1 VSVWERLQGVFVA
14 ASALAGLGAGLVA
27 PIGPAAGHL
36 VVPAL
41 MLMLVGVF
49 AQLSASQLREARH
62 GRRVVAASLIINFV
76 WTPVFAWA
84 LGAGLLGFS
93 PDLRIG
99 LLMLLVTP
107 CTDWYLVFTGIAR
120 GHLGIAAAV
129 LPANFILQL
138 VLLPVYLVLL
148 GGTAIHIDA
157 ATLAEAIGLVLLV
170 PLAAA
175 GLLRWATTRARG
187 PQWRDEVVVPVAGHT
202 VAPLLYVA
210 VFAMFAWQGRLAIDH
225 AADLAALLLP
235 LAIFFAVNPLLATAV
250 SRALALRSD
259 QRVTLT
265 MVTVARNSPIALA
278 LAAAAFPDRPLIA
291 VSLVIAPL
299 IELPVLA
306 VISQIVRA
314 PSDLSGRSGRR
325 PPSR

>member
-1 VSVWERLQGVFVA
+1 MWGRLQGVFVA
-14 ASALAGLGAGLVA
+14 ASALAGLGAGLAA
-27 PIGPAAGHL
+27 PISSVAGHV

-41 MLMLVGVF
+41 MLLLVGVF
-49 AQLSASQLREARH
+49 SQVTAGQLREARH
-62 GRRVVAASLIINFV
+62 GRRVVAASLVINFV
-76 WTPVFAWA
+76 WTPALAWA

-129 LPANFILQL
+129 LPINFTLQVL
-138 VLLPVYLVLL
+138 LLPVYVLLL
-148 GGTAIHIDA
+148 GGTAIHIDT
-157 ATLAEAIGLVLLV
+157 ATLAEAIGLVLVL

-175 GLLRWATTRARG
+175 GLLRWAATRARG
-187 PQWRDEVVVPVAGHT
+187 AAWRDEVMVPAAARAVP
-202 VAPLLYVA
+202 PLLYLA
-210 VFAMFAWQGRLAIDH
+210 VFAMFSWQGRLAVDH
-225 AADLAALLLP
+225 APALAALLLP
-235 LAIFFAVNPLLATAV
+235 LGIFFAVNPALATVA
-250 SRALALRSD
+250 SRALALRGD

-265 MVTVARNSPIALA
+265 MVTVARNSPLALA

-299 IELPVLA
+299 IELPILA
-306 VISQIVRA
+306 AISHIVRA
-314 PSDLSGRSGRR
+314 PADLSGRTCSQA
-325 PPSR
+325 PPS

>member
-1 VSVWERLQGVFVA
+1 VTGWERLQGVFVA
-14 ASALAGLGAGLVA
+14 ASALAGLAVGLAV
-27 PIGPAAGHL
+27 PVGPAAGHV

-49 AQLSASQLREARH
+49 TQISAGQLREARH
-62 GRRVVAASLIINFV
+62 GRLVVVASLVINFV
-76 WTPVFAWA
+76 WTPALAWA

-107 CTDWYLVFTGIAR
+107 CTDWYLVFTGLAR

-129 LPANFILQL
+129 LPINFVLQL
-138 VLLPVYLVLL
+138 ALLPVYILLL
-148 GGTAIHIDA
+148 GGTAIAIDTA
-157 ATLAEAIGLVLLV
+157 ALVEAIGLVLLL
-170 PLAAA
+170 PLAVTL
-175 GLLRWATTRARG
+175 LLRWAAERARG
-187 PQWRDEVVVPVAGHT
+187 AEWRDDVLVPAAART
-202 VAPLLYVA
+202 VTPLLYLA

-235 LAIFFAVNPLLATAV
+235 LAIFFTINPLLATAT
-250 SRALALRSD
+250 SRALALRDD

-265 MVTVARNSPIALA
+265 MVTVARNSPIVLA

-299 IELPVLA
+299 LELPILA
-306 VISQIVRA
+306 VISHIVRA
-314 PSDLSGRSGRR
+314 PDAGRSS
-325 PPSR
+325 PAPF

>member
-1 VSVWERLQGVFVA
+1 VSVWERLQGVFVT
-14 ASALAGLGAGLVA
+14 ASALAGLATGLVT
-27 PIGPAAGHL
+27 PLGPAAGHV

-49 AQLSASQLREARH
+49 TQLSVDQLREAAH
-62 GRRVVAASLIINFV
+62 GRRVVTASLIINFV
-76 WTPVFAWA
+76 WTPALAWA

-107 CTDWYLVFTGIAR
+107 CTDWYLVFTGLAR

-129 LPANFILQL
+129 LPINFALQL
-138 VLLPVYLVLL
+138 ALLPIYILLL
-148 GGTAIHIDA
+148 GGTAIQIDA
-157 ATLAEAIGLVLLV
+157 GALAKAVGLVLLL

-175 GLLRWATTRARG
+175 MLLRRAAARARG
-187 PQWRDEVVVPVAGHT
+187 PRWRDDTLVPTAART
-202 VAPLLYVA
+202 VAPLLYLA
-210 VFAMFAWQGRLAIDH
+210 VFAMFAWQGRLAVDH
-225 AADLAALLLP
+225 AAELAALLLP
-235 LAIFFAVNPLLATAV
+235 LAIFFTVNPFLATIV
-250 SRALALRSD
+250 SRALGLRPD

-291 VSLVIAPL
+291 LSLVIAPL
-299 IELPVLA
+299 IELPILA
-306 VISQIVRA
+306 IVSHLVRA
-314 PSDLSGRSGRR
+314 PAERTGRSHGE
-325 PPSR
+325 